1 MDPENQSEGPQG
13 SAGLTDADADTLFG
27 GSEPQ
32 NNEGAQP
39 QATPDQQQQQAA
51 GDADVQSDL
60 LDDNDDSSAADAL
73 AGDEDQSAAD
83 ALGGEDD
90 GEGSDDSNAPESYED
105 FEIPEGVTTF
115 SEPVVAALGEV
126 GRELGLSQEQA
137 QKVIDKIG
145 PAQIEAQASVVN
157 NANDS
162 WVKASR
168 ADKEVGGQHYAPSLK
183 SARRAIDRFA
193 TPEFRKLLVGKN
205 TRLANH
211 PEMLR
216 FLARV
221 GKATSADRSIVNG
234 KRTPAHAPK
243 VNVSDPMATQDAT
256 ADMMFGTVDT

>member
-13 SAGLTDADADTLFG
+13 GGLTDADADTLFG
-27 GSEPQ
+27 GSE
-32 NNEGAQP
+32 QP
-39 QATPDQQQQQAA
+39 NDQGGQQQQATPDQQQQPAA
-51 GDADVQSDL
+51 DDNVQSDL
-60 LDDNDDSSAADAL
+60 LDDNDSSAADAL

-83 ALGGEDD
+83 ALGGD
-90 GEGSDDSNAPESYED
+90 GDGDGDSGESNAPESYED
-105 FEIPEGVTTF
+105 FDIPEGVTTF

-126 GRELGLSQEQA
+126 ASELGLSQEQA

-145 PAQIEAQASVVN
+145 PAQLEAQTSVVN

-168 ADKEVGGQHYAPSLK
+168 ADKEVGGENYAPSLK
-183 SARRAIDRFA
+183 NARRAIDRFA
-193 TPEFRKLLVGKN
+193 TPEFRKLLTGKA

-221 GKATSADRSIVNG
+221 GNATSTDRSLVNG
-234 KRTPAHAPK
+234 KRTPAHRPK
-243 VNVSDPMATQDAT
+243 VNVADPMATQDAT
-256 ADMMFGTVDT
+256 AEMMFGTVDT